1 MRCQYGWLAN
11 LMTVSEPVSSTAPAP
26 SGESVW
32 SPTSGVPTPACA
44 WCGAPLG
51 SEGGAPLGR
60 EGGAPLGSEGGAP
73 LGDSSDEGAA
83 GRIRCHRCGVATT
96 SPWPTDA
103 QLDAAYGDWYRPA
116 SGRFGG
122 IGDALLRRTRATL
135 AKRIDRLAPPGPVL
149 DVGAGDGTLVA
160 ALRRHG
166 RDAVGLERHAHGPQL
181 RDDDIADLTGSWS
194 AIVFWHSLEHL
205 REPGDALAHAV
216 RLLAP
221 GGLLVVALPNAASR
235 QAVRFG
241 DRWLA
246 LDLPRHLV
254 HVTAD
259 ALVARMRD
267 LGLQPSRVSHVRGGQ
282 VAFGWAH
289 GFVAQLPG
297 HPDLYDAVRSPAAR
311 TAPMTG
317 ARRALT
323 LLAGVVVAPAAVVA
337 TVVEVASR
345 RGGSVYVE
353 ARR

>member
-1 MRCQYGWLAN
+1 
-11 LMTVSEPVSSTAPAP
+11 MTVPEPASSTAPA
-26 SGESVW
+26 SLDVTVW
-32 SPTSGVPTPACA
+32 SPASGTPTPACA

-51 SEGGAPLGR
+51 AAGGAPLSGKRGR
-60 EGGAPLGSEGGAP
+60 PIGDGGA
-73 LGDSSDEGAA
+73 AA
-83 GRIRCHRCGVATT
+83 TVGRIRCHRCGVATT

-103 QLDAAYGDWYRPA
+103 QLDVAYGDWYRPA

-122 IGDALLRRTRATL
+122 IGDALLRRTRSSL
-135 AKRIDRLAPPGPVL
+135 ARRIDRLAPPGPVL

-166 RDAVGLERHAHGPQL
+166 RDAIGLERHATGPQL
-181 RDDDIADLTGSWS
+181 RDEDIADITGTWS
-194 AIVFWHSLEHL
+194 AVVFWHSLEHL
-205 REPGDALAHAV
+205 RAPGDALAHAA

-235 QAVRFG
+235 QAARFG

-259 ALVARMRD
+259 ALVARLRD
-267 LGLQPSRVSHVRGGQ
+267 LGLQPARISHLRGGQ

-297 HPDLYDAVRSPAAR
+297 HLDLYDAIRSPEAR
-311 TAPMTG
+311 TVPMTRQ
-317 ARRALT
+317 RRMLT
-323 LLAGVVVAPAAVVA
+323 LLAGAAVMPGAVVA
-337 TVVEVASR
+337 TVVEVVTR